1 MDQAGS
7 VGSATRQAWPCRAEL
22 ARTLTGKFG
31 WTWENLLA
39 TFRGGWAMGGGR
51 HGPLG
56 LDCSPLRPDRQPPR
70 PAAAQTGSRPDRQ
83 PPRPAAAQTG
93 SRWSVGVSI
102 EYALRDHI
110 IIGAESDDRQCNA
123 DGTLTS
129 TGVGPLMPI
138 HLHAGVDIQ
147 AARRGSPCQF
157 GGGWGRQ
164 RTSPASPRRMLQSR
178 HNGGSKVPGALCL
191 R

>member
-83 PPRPAAAQTG
+83 PPRPAAAGASVCPSNMPCGTISSSAPNPMTG
-93 SRWSVGVSI
+93 
-102 EYALRDHI
+102 
-110 IIGAESDDRQCNA
+110 NA
-123 DGTLTS
+123 
-129 TGVGPLMPI
+129 MPM
-138 HLHAGVDIQ
+138 
-147 AARRGSPCQF
+147 AR
-157 GGGWGRQ
+157 
-164 RTSPASPRRMLQSR
+164 
-178 HNGGSKVPGALCL
+178 
-191 R
+191 